1 MSLKVSNIIRK
12 LIFTGSLFWAVS
24 AQAQQDSLFLSV
36 EQLFE
41 SGIKSSLQLQSDS
54 LKERMAHE
62 RKLYAKTGLLPD
74 LEIGLKGG
82 IIGQPVVFQN
92 GLSNPTYPDT
102 PDWSQNYTVDFNQ
115 PLYQGGKIRR
125 SIQKADIETEIARLL
140 RMTNQADIKLGLLN
154 QYLTL
159 FTLFK
164 QHLVLTRNIEE
175 SERRLQDIRQMKK
188 EGLITNNDVLRS
200 EMQLTNDRLSL
211 QETENSIH
219 IVSQQLNLL
228 LGNDRNPIIT
238 PDTTL
243 LQQATPLDSYD
254 DYLLSAYEQA
264 PDMQLLRK
272 ETELA
277 QNQIEIDRA
286 SRRPNINL
294 YASNTLARPIT
305 RTMTDLYNNNWNIG
319 LSVSYPLSSLFK
331 NGHKIKESQ
340 LQVAVQKKRRRTEK
354 TTAAD
359 GYLQRHPAP
368 QGSLAGRRSLGIVGP
383 PGTGKLP
390 HHAKPLHE
398 PAGHTHRP
406 AGCQFRVA
414 QCRTTTDFFTHQN
427 HLHLLPAA
435 KSLRKIITSL
445 NYKEYDATRYTQE
458 TPEKKTAEH
467 PAQLS
472 MYSDCR
478 LRTDMGGQ
486 LLLEIHSL

>member
-54 LKERMAHE
+54 LKERMAYE

-125 SIQKADIETEIARLL
+125 SIQKADIETEIARLQ

-254 DYLLSAYEQA
+254 DYLLSAYELA

-340 LQVAVQKKRRRTEK
+340 LQVAVQKKEEELK
-354 TTAAD
+354 K
-359 GYLQRHPAP
+359 Q
-368 QGSLAGRRSLGIVGP
+368 
-383 PGTGKLP
+383 LP

-406 AGCQFRVA
+406 AGCQLRVA
-414 QCRTTTDFFTHQN
+414 QCRATVDFFAHQN

>member
-1 MSLKVSNIIRK
+1 M
-12 LIFTGSLFWAVS
+12 
-24 AQAQQDSLFLSV
+24 
-36 EQLFE
+36 
-41 SGIKSSLQLQSDS
+41 QSDS
-54 LKERMAHE
+54 LKERMAYE
-62 RKLYAKTGLLPD
+62 RKLYAKTGLPPD

-125 SIQKADIETEIARLL
+125 SIQKADIETEIARLQ

-164 QHLVLTRNIEE
+164 RHLVLTRNIEE

-243 LQQATPLDSYD
+243 LQRATPLDSYD
-254 DYLLSAYEQA
+254 EYLLPAYEQA

-340 LQVAVQKKRRRTEK
+340 LQVAVQKKEEELKKQQLQMDIYSAILRHKEALQEEEAWELSVRQAQENYRIMQNRYMNQLAILTDLLDANSVLLNAELQLTSSRTRIIY
-354 TTAAD
+354 T
-359 GYLQRHPAP
+359 YYQLQKAC
-368 QGSLAGRRSLGIVGP
+368 GRL
-383 PGTGKLP
+383 
-390 HHAKPLHE
+390 
-398 PAGHTHRP
+398 
-406 AGCQFRVA
+406 
-414 QCRTTTDFFTHQN
+414 
-427 HLHLLPAA
+427 
-435 KSLRKIITSL
+435 
-445 NYKEYDATRYTQE
+445 
-458 TPEKKTAEH
+458 
-467 PAQLS
+467 
-472 MYSDCR
+472 
-478 LRTDMGGQ
+478 
-486 LLLEIHSL
+486 

>member
-12 LIFTGSLFWAVS
+12 LIFTGSLFWSVS
-24 AQAQQDSLFLSV
+24 AHAQQDSLFLSV

-125 SIQKADIETEIARLL
+125 SIQKADIETEIARLQ

-228 LGNDRNPIIT
+228 LGNERNPIIT

-243 LQQATPLDSYD
+243 LQQATPLDTYD
-254 DYLLSAYEQA
+254 NYLLSAYEQA

-340 LQVAVQKKRRRTEK
+340 LQVAVQKKEEELKKQQLQMDIYNAILRHKEALQEEEAWELSVRQAQENYRIMQNRYMNQLAILTDLLDANSVLLNAELQLTSSRTRIIY
-354 TTAAD
+354 T
-359 GYLQRHPAP
+359 YYQLQKAC
-368 QGSLAGRRSLGIVGP
+368 GRL
-383 PGTGKLP
+383 
-390 HHAKPLHE
+390 
-398 PAGHTHRP
+398 
-406 AGCQFRVA
+406 
-414 QCRTTTDFFTHQN
+414 
-427 HLHLLPAA
+427 
-435 KSLRKIITSL
+435 
-445 NYKEYDATRYTQE
+445 
-458 TPEKKTAEH
+458 
-467 PAQLS
+467 
-472 MYSDCR
+472 
-478 LRTDMGGQ
+478 
-486 LLLEIHSL
+486 

>member
-1 MSLKVSNIIRK
+1 M
-12 LIFTGSLFWAVS
+12 
-24 AQAQQDSLFLSV
+24 
-36 EQLFE
+36 
-41 SGIKSSLQLQSDS
+41 QSDS
-54 LKERMAHE
+54 LKERMAYE
-62 RKLYAKTGLLPD
+62 RKLYAKTGLPPD

-125 SIQKADIETEIARLL
+125 SIQKADIETEIARLQ

-154 QYLTL
+154 QHLTL

-164 QHLVLTRNIEE
+164 RHLVLTRNIEE

-243 LQQATPLDSYD
+243 LQRATPLDSYD
-254 DYLLSAYEQA
+254 EYLLSAYEQA

-340 LQVAVQKKRRRTEK
+340 LQVAVQKKEEELKKQQLQMDIYSAILRHKEALQEEEAWELSVRQAQENYRIMQNRYMNQLAILTDLLDANSVLLNAELQLTSSRTRIIY
-354 TTAAD
+354 T
-359 GYLQRHPAP
+359 YYQLQKAC
-368 QGSLAGRRSLGIVGP
+368 GRL
-383 PGTGKLP
+383 
-390 HHAKPLHE
+390 
-398 PAGHTHRP
+398 
-406 AGCQFRVA
+406 
-414 QCRTTTDFFTHQN
+414 
-427 HLHLLPAA
+427 
-435 KSLRKIITSL
+435 
-445 NYKEYDATRYTQE
+445 
-458 TPEKKTAEH
+458 
-467 PAQLS
+467 
-472 MYSDCR
+472 
-478 LRTDMGGQ
+478 
-486 LLLEIHSL
+486 

>member
-1 MSLKVSNIIRK
+1 
-12 LIFTGSLFWAVS
+12 
-24 AQAQQDSLFLSV
+24 
-36 EQLFE
+36 
-41 SGIKSSLQLQSDS
+41 
-54 LKERMAHE
+54 
-62 RKLYAKTGLLPD
+62 
-74 LEIGLKGG
+74 
-82 IIGQPVVFQN
+82 VVFQN

-125 SIQKADIETEIARLL
+125 SIQKADIETEIARLQ

-175 SERRLQDIRQMKK
+175 SERHLQDIRQMKK

-243 LQQATPLDSYD
+243 LQQATPLDSYN

-264 PDMQLLRK
+264 LGMQLLRK

-340 LQVAVQKKRRRTEK
+340 LQVAVQKKEEN
-354 TTAAD
+354 
-359 GYLQRHPAP
+359 GLIQ
-368 QGSLAGRRSLGIVGP
+368 
-383 PGTGKLP
+383 
-390 HHAKPLHE
+390 
-398 PAGHTHRP
+398 
-406 AGCQFRVA
+406 
-414 QCRTTTDFFTHQN
+414 
-427 HLHLLPAA
+427 
-435 KSLRKIITSL
+435 
-445 NYKEYDATRYTQE
+445 
-458 TPEKKTAEH
+458 
-467 PAQLS
+467 
-472 MYSDCR
+472 
-478 LRTDMGGQ
+478 
-486 LLLEIHSL
+486 

>member
-92 GLSNPTYPDT
+92 GLSSPTYPDT

-125 SIQKADIETEIARLL
+125 SIQKADIETEIARLQ
-140 RMTNQADIKLGLLN
+140 RMTNQADIKLG
-154 QYLTL
+154 
-159 FTLFK
+159 
-164 QHLVLTRNIEE
+164 
-175 SERRLQDIRQMKK
+175 
-188 EGLITNNDVLRS
+188 DVLRS

-243 LQQATPLDSYD
+243 LHRATPLDSYD

-340 LQVAVQKKRRRTEK
+340 LQVAVQKKEEELKKQQLQMDIYNAILRHKEALQEEEAWELSVRQAQENYRIMQNRYMNQLAILTDLLDANSVLLNAELQLTSSRTRIIY
-354 TTAAD
+354 T
-359 GYLQRHPAP
+359 YYQLQKAC
-368 QGSLAGRRSLGIVGP
+368 GRL
-383 PGTGKLP
+383 
-390 HHAKPLHE
+390 
-398 PAGHTHRP
+398 
-406 AGCQFRVA
+406 
-414 QCRTTTDFFTHQN
+414 
-427 HLHLLPAA
+427 
-435 KSLRKIITSL
+435 
-445 NYKEYDATRYTQE
+445 
-458 TPEKKTAEH
+458 
-467 PAQLS
+467 
-472 MYSDCR
+472 
-478 LRTDMGGQ
+478 
-486 LLLEIHSL
+486 

>member
-1 MSLKVSNIIRK
+1 M
-12 LIFTGSLFWAVS
+12 
-24 AQAQQDSLFLSV
+24 
-36 EQLFE
+36 
-41 SGIKSSLQLQSDS
+41 QSDS
-54 LKERMAHE
+54 LKERMAYE
-62 RKLYAKTGLLPD
+62 RKLYAKTGLPPD

-125 SIQKADIETEIARLL
+125 SIQKADIETEIARLQ

-164 QHLVLTRNIEE
+164 RHLVLTRNIEE

-243 LQQATPLDSYD
+243 LQRATPLDSYD
-254 DYLLSAYEQA
+254 EYLLSAYEQA

-340 LQVAVQKKRRRTEK
+340 LQVAVQKKEEELKKQQLQMDIYSAILRHKEALQEEEAWELSVRQAQENYRIMQNRYMNQLAILTDLLDANSVLLNAELQLTSSRTRIIY
-354 TTAAD
+354 T
-359 GYLQRHPAP
+359 YYQLQKAC
-368 QGSLAGRRSLGIVGP
+368 GRL
-383 PGTGKLP
+383 
-390 HHAKPLHE
+390 
-398 PAGHTHRP
+398 
-406 AGCQFRVA
+406 
-414 QCRTTTDFFTHQN
+414 
-427 HLHLLPAA
+427 
-435 KSLRKIITSL
+435 
-445 NYKEYDATRYTQE
+445 
-458 TPEKKTAEH
+458 
-467 PAQLS
+467 
-472 MYSDCR
+472 
-478 LRTDMGGQ
+478 
-486 LLLEIHSL
+486 